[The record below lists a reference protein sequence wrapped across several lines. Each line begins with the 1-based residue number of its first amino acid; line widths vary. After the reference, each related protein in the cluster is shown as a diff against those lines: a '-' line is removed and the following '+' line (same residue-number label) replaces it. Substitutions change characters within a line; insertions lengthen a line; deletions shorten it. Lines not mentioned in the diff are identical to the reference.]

1 MLAGELKLP
10 LFTIH
15 LDAVITKF
23 LGETASKLRQVFDA
37 IGDSRGVYLFDEFDT
52 IGSSRMVGNDV
63 GEMRRALNSFLQ
75 LLEEDSG
82 ESIIV
87 AATNHAAMLDD
98 ALFRRFDDAIEF
110 DSPDSDLIAEA
121 MANRLAAFSVGDT
134 VLTRT
139 AKLAAGLSFAEVIRA
154 CDDAAKDAILGN
166 IPTITFEALAQAI
179 GERR

>member
-75 LLEEDSG
+75 LLE
-82 ESIIV
+82 
-87 AATNHAAMLDD
+87 
-98 ALFRRFDDAIEF
+98 
-110 DSPDSDLIAEA
+110 
-121 MANRLAAFSVGDT
+121 
-134 VLTRT
+134 
-139 AKLAAGLSFAEVIRA
+139 
-154 CDDAAKDAILGN
+154 
-166 IPTITFEALAQAI
+166 
-179 GERR
+179 